1 MSDTRSGEPSD
12 HRPSIVICAYDA
24 AETGWDPVEDLSG
37 QPWNPPGAR
46 TVAVDG
52 GDAEALAAR
61 LSQELAAPD
70 CRGLLLVG
78 RTHAHDGFRLQ
89 VRTENRSLDGAR
101 RWDENGPGL
110 ARATAPSAEMVRALS
125 EAGLTAAVSSD
136 AEDDAGSYLLYRV
149 LSALSEAVD
158 TPSIGLLR
166 APADAPDVSV
176 QRAVKAAAQAMARHL
191 SPLPRNRAVA

>member
-1 MSDTRSGEPSD
+1 MSDTRSGDASD

-24 AETGWDPVEDLSG
+24 AEKGWDPVEDLSG

-46 TVAVDG
+46 TVAVEG

-61 LSQELAAPD
+61 LSKELAAAD

-78 RTHAHDGFRLQ
+78 RTHSHDGFRLQ
-89 VRTENRSLDGAR
+89 VRTENRSLDGAH
-101 RWDENGPGL
+101 RWDESGPGL
-110 ARATAPSAEMVRALS
+110 ARATAPSAEMVRALN

-149 LSALSEAVD
+149 LSALSETLD

-166 APADAPDVSV
+166 APADAPDGSV

>member
-1 MSDTRSGEPSD
+1 MSDTRSGDAPD

-46 TVAVDG
+46 TVAIEG
-52 GDAEALAAR
+52 GDAETLAAC
-61 LSQELAAPD
+61 LSEELSAPD

-89 VRTENRSLDGAR
+89 VRTENRSLDGAH

-110 ARATAPSAEMVRALS
+110 ARATAPSAEMVRALTD
-125 EAGLTAAVSSD
+125 AGLTAAISSD

-149 LSALSEAVD
+149 LSALSEAAD

-166 APADAPDVSV
+166 APADASDVSV

-191 SPLPRNRAVA
+191 SPLPRSRAVA

>member
-1 MSDTRSGEPSD
+1 MSDTRSGEPVD

-52 GDAEALAAR
+52 GDPEALAAR
-61 LSQELAAPD
+61 LIESVSAPD

-89 VRTENRSLDGAR
+89 VRTENRALDGAR

-110 ARATAPSAEMVRALS
+110 ARATAPSAEMVRALN
-125 EAGLTAAVSSD
+125 EAGLTAAISSE
-136 AEDDAGSYLLYRV
+136 AEHDAGSYLLYRV
-149 LSALSEAVD
+149 LSAFSEVVD

-166 APADAPDVSV
+166 APGDAPDPSV
-176 QRAVKAAAQAMARHL
+176 QRAVKAAAQAMAGRL